1 MGGASPEM
9 RPARPSSPL
18 LAPVV
23 RGSRDMVGSRSRSG
37 SEVDLERLRPL
48 SAVREE
54 TPRGS
59 MS

>member
-1 MGGASPEM
+1 MGGGSPEM
-9 RPARPSSPL
+9 RPSHSSSPL

-23 RGSRDMVGSRSRSG
+23 RGSRDMTGSRSRSE
-37 SEVDLERLRPL
+37 SEVDFDRLRPL
-48 SAVREE
+48 STLREE